1 MLAAEQAGGRVRG
14 ATRRARDLPPDP
26 ARHIVWHRERTRPAI
41 YRRRLRAR
49 CEDDRNHGGL
59 RRQHGS
65 LYETQAPHVAIADES

>member
-26 ARHIVWHRERTRPAI
+26 ARYFIWYRERERAAI
-41 YRRRLRAR
+41 HRRCLRAG
-49 CEDDRNHGGL
+49 CEDDRNDRGL